1 MRKKQSVKANKW
13 HKMLELAEKELSYYN
28 RILYVLKKIENGIK
42 KTQIKILKMKTT
54 EWDEKYTTWD

>member
-1 MRKKQSVKANKW
+1 
-13 HKMLELAEKELSYYN
+13 MLELAEKELSYYN

-54 EWDEKYTTWD
+54 E

>member
-28 RILYVLKKIENGIK
+28 RIPYVLKKIENGIK